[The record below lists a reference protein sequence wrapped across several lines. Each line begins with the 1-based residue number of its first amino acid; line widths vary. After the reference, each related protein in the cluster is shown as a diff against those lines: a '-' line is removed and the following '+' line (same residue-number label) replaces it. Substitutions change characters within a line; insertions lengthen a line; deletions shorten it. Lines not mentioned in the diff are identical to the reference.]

1 MASEG
6 YGAINQ
12 TDSKSA
18 GGTDGN
24 NDASEKTPLVDRSD
38 HGKDFME
45 HSLWSRLVFKW
56 FTPILFRGN
65 EKQRLDPDD
74 LELVPLPVDCTTEA
88 TTDRFEQCWKQELEK
103 NPINPSLLKSL
114 FRAFGTDYIFA
125 GVLKLFHDC
134 CIFVG
139 PQVLKGMINYLRSA
153 AGTDGSSIWVGIT
166 LTTAVACSQII
177 MSLCLRHY
185 FFKCYATG
193 LRIRTSVVIAVYKK
207 ALLLSSGEKQKR
219 SQGEIPNLM
228 SIDAQRLQGT
238 SLAKC
243 IDISRLYSE

>member
-18 GGTDGN
+18 GGTDGY

-125 GVLKLFHDC
+125 GVLNGYFIPTISYAKTNIIYPDSVCFC
-134 CIFVG
+134 SGIFIFIV
-139 PQVLKGMINYLRSA
+139 
-153 AGTDGSSIWVGIT
+153 IT
-166 LTTAVACSQII
+166 
-177 MSLCLRHY
+177 
-185 FFKCYATG
+185 
-193 LRIRTSVVIAVYKK
+193 
-207 ALLLSSGEKQKR
+207 
-219 SQGEIPNLM
+219 
-228 SIDAQRLQGT
+228 
-238 SLAKC
+238 
-243 IDISRLYSE
+243 